1 MTTTPTTSAGRSR
14 VSRHEPARSALV
26 TGASRGIGRG
36 IALALAERG
45 WSLTLAAR
53 DPARLAA
60 AAAEMTAAGASR
72 VDSVEVDLA
81 APDAPAAAVAAHAA
95 GHESMDAL
103 VLAAG
108 VGSAAPLDG
117 YPIARYDKQFA
128 LNTRAPFV
136 LVSQALPL
144 LRAAARQRP
153 SRGARVV
160 ALASIGGVYAEP
172 SLTVYGA
179 TKAALLALC
188 RGLNAEESA
197 GGVTATAIAPGYVDT
212 DMSAWVHDAVPPEA
226 MIPVD
231 DIVTAVTALV
241 DLSPRSVINEI
252 VINRAGTRGYQA

>member
-1 MTTTPTTSAGRSR
+1 MTTTTTPSAGRSR
-14 VSRHEPARSALV
+14 VLHHEPARSAIV

-36 IALALAERG
+36 IALALAARG
-45 WSLTLAAR
+45 WRLTLAAR
-53 DPARLAA
+53 DPNRLAA
-60 AAAEMTAAGASR
+60 TAIEAEAVGASH
-72 VDSVEVDLA
+72 VDYVDVDLA
-81 APDAPAAAVAAHAA
+81 TPDAPAAVVAARHD
-95 GHESMDAL
+95 SLDAL

-117 YPIARYDKQFA
+117 YPVSRYDKQFA
-128 LNTRAPFV
+128 LNARAPF
-136 LVSQALPL
+136 LMISQALPL
-144 LRAAARQRP
+144 LRAAAQRRP
-153 SRGARVV
+153 SHGAKVV
-160 ALASIGGVYAEP
+160 ALASIAGVYAER

-212 DMSAWVHDAVPPEA
+212 DMSAWVHDAVPPES

-231 DIVTAVTALV
+231 DVVTAVTALL

-252 VINRAGTRGYQA
+252 VISRAGTRGYQA

>member
-1 MTTTPTTSAGRSR
+1 MTPTP
-14 VSRHEPARSALV
+14 EPARSALV

-36 IALALAERG
+36 IALGLAKRG
-45 WSLTLAAR
+45 WHLTLVAR

-60 AAAEMTAAGASR
+60 AAAEVRAAGASH
-72 VDSVEVDLA
+72 VDCVEADLA

-95 GHESMDAL
+95 RCDSMDAL

-108 VGSAAPLDG
+108 VGSAGPLDS
-117 YPIARYDKQFA
+117 YSAARYDKQFA

-153 SRGARVV
+153 SRGARVI
-160 ALASIGGVYAEP
+160 ALASIAGVYAEP

-197 GGVTATAIAPGYVDT
+197 AGVTATAIAPGYVDT
-212 DMSAWVHDAVPPEA
+212 DMSAWVHNTVPPET

-231 DIVTAVTALV
+231 DLVTAVTALL
-241 DLSPRSVINEI
+241 DMSPRTVINEI
-252 VINRAGTRGYQA
+252 VIGRAGTRGQQA